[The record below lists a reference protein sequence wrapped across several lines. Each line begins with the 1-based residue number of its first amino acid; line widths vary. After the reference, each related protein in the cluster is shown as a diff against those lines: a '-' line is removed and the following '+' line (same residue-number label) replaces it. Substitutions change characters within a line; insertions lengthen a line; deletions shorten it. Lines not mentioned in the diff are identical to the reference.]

1 MINPTLF
8 FSGDFAYNMD
18 YVSLKS
24 CITVLIWFPCY
35 MCTETNSHFVIFKSK
50 EPLLITY
57 FNLR

>member
-35 MCTETNSHFVIFKSK
+35 MCTETNSHLEKKKTK